1 MSAAG
6 ADPLELREVL
16 GPTAFGT
23 TRKRFWELLW
33 LSTLTDFRL
42 RYVDAVFGYF
52 WALVQPLL
60 SFGIIFLFLREILK
74 FGGDIPNFAPMLM
87 INIMLFQCFQQT
99 TTRGMRSLSTREA
112 LVRKMRFPRIV
123 IPLSTSLTAAI
134 SLALNLAVGSVLLL
148 AFGLTPEPGWLAL
161 PLAAAV
167 LVTFSTGLALTLSAA
182 FVRLPDVAQLWSV
195 IARVAFYGTP
205 ILYVIEFVPASFR
218 SIVLLNPLTPIFVQ
232 LRKAIFDPAAPS
244 MVEAAG
250 SVPEALAPVALGVGI
265 CMFSVWYFVR
275 EAPSVAEAL

>member
-1 MSAAG
+1 
-6 ADPLELREVL
+6 
-16 GPTAFGT
+16 
-23 TRKRFWELLW
+23 
-33 LSTLTDFRL
+33 
-42 RYVDAVFGYF
+42 
-52 WALVQPLL
+52 
-60 SFGIIFLFLREILK
+60 
-74 FGGDIPNFAPMLM
+74 
-87 INIMLFQCFQQT
+87 
-99 TTRGMRSLSTREA
+99 
-112 LVRKMRFPRIV
+112 
-123 IPLSTSLTAAI
+123 
-134 SLALNLAVGSVLLL
+134 
-148 AFGLTPEPGWLAL
+148 
-161 PLAAAV
+161 
-167 LVTFSTGLALTLSAA
+167 LTLSAA

-265 CMFSVWYFVR
+265 CVFSVWYFVR